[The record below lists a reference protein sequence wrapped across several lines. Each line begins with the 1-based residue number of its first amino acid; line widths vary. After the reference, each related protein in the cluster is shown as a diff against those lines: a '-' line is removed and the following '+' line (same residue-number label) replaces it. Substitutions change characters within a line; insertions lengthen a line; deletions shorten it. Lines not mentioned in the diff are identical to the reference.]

1 MTLRK
6 LTQTD
11 VLPMLELLTDETIK
25 QTYMLPDFDKT
36 EDALPLFCR
45 LVQLSQDSSHFV
57 RGICPGDTLIG
68 FLNDV
73 EIQNGT
79 IEVGY
84 VIHPAYWNRGYATA
98 ALKEAIS
105 QLFALG
111 YEEVTAGAFCENPAS
126 TRVMKKAG
134 MTLQEKTDQ
143 IEYRGRSHTCIYYSI
158 TQAAIL

>member
-1 MTLRK
+1 MLRK
-6 LTQTD
+6 LTLSDETAILD
-11 VLPMLELLTDETIK
+11 LLTNDIIK
-25 QTYMLPDFDKT
+25 QTYMLPDFETKA
-36 EDALPLFCR
+36 DAIPLFRR
-45 LVQLSQDSSHFV
+45 LVQFSQDDAHFV

-84 VIHPAYWNRGYATA
+84 VIHPVHWNRGHATA

-105 QLFALG
+105 QLFDLG
-111 YEEVTAGAFCENPAS
+111 YEEVTAGAFFENPAS

-134 MTLQEKTDQ
+134 MTLLEKTDQ
-143 IEYRGRSHTCIYYSI
+143 IEYRGKTHTCIYCSI

>member
-6 LTQTD
+6 LTDAD
-11 VLPMLELLTDETIK
+11 VLPMLDLLTNDIIK
-25 QTYMLPDFDKT
+25 QTYMLPDFEAKS
-36 EDALPLFCR
+36 DAIPLFGR
-45 LVQLSQDSSHFV
+45 LMQLSQDDAHFV

-84 VIHPAYWNRGYATA
+84 VIHPAHWNRGYATA

-105 QLFALG
+105 QLFDLG
-111 YEEVTAGAFCENPAS
+111 YEEVTAGAFSENPAS
-126 TRVMKKAG
+126 TRVMEKAG

-158 TQAAIL
+158 TQC